1 MSIIHPGIR
10 PYECTEFGQTF
21 ILASAHPT
29 LQNSYLLES
38 LGVRNIG
45 KPLCGTHASLN
56 SK

>member
-1 MSIIHPGIR
+1 MAIIHPRIR
-10 PYECTEFGQTF
+10 PYECRECGQTF

-38 LGVRNIG
+38 LGVRDIG

>member
-1 MSIIHPGIR
+1 MAIIHPRIR
-10 PYECTEFGQTF
+10 PYECRECGQTF

-29 LQNSYLLES
+29 LHSYLLES
-38 LGVRNIG
+38 LGVRDIG